1 MKSCTRCTLNEAAD
15 TITFRASDGVCSV
28 CQQHEVKHTG
38 IDWAQRRKDLDTIAD
53 TVRGTGTYDL
63 VLPFSGAKDSTFQL
77 WFVITQLKLRPL
89 VCRVNHHMYRPQI
102 ARNIQRCQEKLGF
115 DMVEFTPNWRVWR
128 ELMVE
133 SLKRRGD
140 NCYPCHVS
148 IYSYPMKVA
157 LQHGIKLICWG
168 EALNEYQSWGTGWDE
183 DVGEVR
189 FNRAMNMGI
198 TSDDMFQFLDGRVER
213 RELEPFAYPSS
224 EELRKLGVR
233 SLCLGSYIKW
243 NARENTEIIKRELGW
258 EGAVVEGTAP
268 GYTWDKTE
276 CQNQGTRDWLRFIKR
291 GQGRASHH
299 ANIDI
304 RDGLITRE
312 QGLEMA
318 AANDGKEPA
327 SLGFILNKMGVSRDE
342 FYEIANSH
350 AVDPWE
356 GIAGIKFET
365 GPALPDIDSWR

>member
-1 MKSCTRCTLNEAAD
+1 MRSCVRCTLNEAAD
-15 TITFRASDGVCSV
+15 TVTFRADGVCSV
-28 CQQHEVKHTG
+28 CAQHEVKHTK
-38 IDWAQRRKDLDTIAD
+38 IDWAAKRAELNAIAD
-53 TVRGTGTYDL
+53 SVRGKGTYDL

-77 WFVITQLKLRPL
+77 WFVTTQLKLRPL

-157 LQHGIKLICWG
+157 LQHGIRLICWG
-168 EALNEYQSWGTGWDE
+168 EVLNEYQSWGTGWDE

-189 FNRAMNMGI
+189 FNRAMNMGM
-198 TSDDMFQFLDGRVER
+198 TADDMFLFLGGRVER
-213 RELEPFAYPSS
+213 RELEPFAYPSAAA
-224 EELRKLGVR
+224 LKTLGVR
-233 SLCLGSYIKW
+233 SLCLGSYLKW
-243 NARENTEIIKRELGW
+243 DARANTEIIKRELGW

-276 CQNQGTRDWLRFIKR
+276 CKNQGTRDWLRYIKR
-291 GQGRASHH
+291 GQGRTAHH

-304 RDGLITRE
+304 RDGRMTRE
-312 QGLEMA
+312 EGLVLA
-318 AANDGKEPA
+318 AAHDGKEPA
-327 SLGFILNKMGVSRDE
+327 SLPYILEKMDISREE
-342 FYEIANSH
+342 FYEIALTH
-350 AVDPWE
+350 VVDPHE
-356 GIAGIKFET
+356 PNLGNLQQGE
-365 GPALPDIDSWR
+365 PLPDMPSWV